1 MGHIALYREWRPRT
15 FDEVVEQRHTVAALK
30 QAVISGNIAHAYL
43 FSGTRGTG
51 KTTMAQIFSRAI
63 NCLSPENGNPCNKC
77 SVCLGILGNS
87 ILDVIEMDA
96 ASNNNVDTI
105 RRLCDEVVFTPSVAR
120 FKVYIIDEV
129 HMLSTGA
136 FNALLKTLE
145 EPPAHAVFILATTE
159 QHRIPATI
167 LSRCQRYEFR
177 RIPVDSIILRLRKI
191 ADADGMNV
199 TDDALKSIAQMSDGA
214 LRDAISLL
222 DQAKASFLTTIQKE
236 DILSLVG
243 VVNDDFMQVMAE
255 SIADKAPEKALE
267 LVEQLILDGRDVVR
281 FTGDLAL
288 YFRNVMICHVTKDPE
303 SLIYFPAKTIE
314 GMKLLASKMSLERV
328 IAVIRDL
335 SSLVTD
341 LRWSSNPRITF
352 EIALIRLMNFKL
364 AEPASVI
371 SVGLTETPVAA
382 AVPVVTPVVTPV
394 VAPVSAPVATPVVA
408 PVDVPVNATVT
419 APANVASSDSV
430 VPQSAASVDVQDD
443 VPMSP
448 AVVVAEVVIPTNTPV
463 VTPVNSPVS
472 NDNVQESASST
483 NKVSAPDV
491 TFNSSDDPFFSNL
504 SPMDIPGGESAE
516 STDEGRSEF
525 VSDPFMKEN
534 KVDNQ
539 EKQVDNN
546 STGPVPSISMEP
558 VISEPS
564 VDKGSIEFSNP
575 VMPIENN
582 INTEATEPVEIAVG
596 APSIADVIEPNV
608 AASVNSKA
616 PEESNIEMEDSPML
630 DLVQLWPKILDNVI
644 SVGQMTVYL
653 FLLPAKPE
661 IRSNKLFVV
670 FEEKDALNC
679 KELSS
684 KQNVLIISKAVFT
697 ITGQH
702 LEVFVTM
709 SSDMAALSE
718 ADSDGASMIVSQ
730 GDEDSNPS
738 DATSSLSPNIESLK
752 NSAEDLGITF
762 YMED

>member
-1 MGHIALYREWRPRT
+1 
-15 FDEVVEQRHTVAALK
+15 
-30 QAVISGNIAHAYL
+30 
-43 FSGTRGTG
+43 
-51 KTTMAQIFSRAI
+51 
-63 NCLSPENGNPCNKC
+63 
-77 SVCLGILGNS
+77 
-87 ILDVIEMDA
+87 
-96 ASNNNVDTI
+96 
-105 RRLCDEVVFTPSVAR
+105 
-120 FKVYIIDEV
+120 
-129 HMLSTGA
+129 MLSTGA

-314 GMKLLASKMSLERV
+314 GMKRLAAKMSLERV

-371 SVGLTETPVAA
+371 SVAKSEAPVTA

-419 APANVASSDSV
+419 APAHLAASDSV
-430 VPQSAASVDVQDD
+430 VPQSAASEFTKSTTPDFTGNANPPVAQVAPVEVAPSITSVDIQVDVPISPPVIAQDIAPED
-443 VPMSP
+443 
-448 AVVVAEVVIPTNTPV
+448 IPT
-463 VTPVNSPVS
+463 VTPVNGPVS
-472 NDNVQESASST
+472 NDTVQESASSI
-483 NKVSAPDV
+483 NKVSEPDV

-504 SPMDIPGGESAE
+504 SPMDIPLAE
-516 STDEGRSEF
+516 STEPASEIRSEF
-525 VSDPFMKEN
+525 VSDPFMKEI
-534 KVDNQ
+534 KVDSQ
-539 EKQVDNN
+539 EKPVD
-546 STGPVPSISMEP
+546 
-558 VISEPS
+558 
-564 VDKGSIEFSNP
+564 
-575 VMPIENN
+575 NN

-596 APSIADVIEPNV
+596 APSIADIIEPNV
-608 AASVNSKA
+608 AASVISNV
-616 PEESNIEMEDSPML
+616 PEESAIEIEDSPML

-661 IRSNKLFVV
+661 IRNNKLFVV

-702 LEVFVTM
+702 LEVFVRM

-718 ADSDGASMIVSQ
+718 TDSDESSMVVSQ

-738 DATSSLSPNIESLK
+738 DAASSLPPNIESLK

>member
-1 MGHIALYREWRPRT
+1 MEELFMGHIALYREWRPRT
-15 FDEVVEQRHTVAALK
+15 FDEVVEQKHTVAALK

-314 GMKLLASKMSLERV
+314 GMKRLAAKMSLERV

-371 SVGLTETPVAA
+371 SVAKSEAPVTA

-419 APANVASSDSV
+419 APAHLAASDSV
-430 VPQSAASVDVQDD
+430 VPQSAASVDVQVD

-448 AVVVAEVVIPTNTPV
+448 PVIAQDIAPEDIPT
-463 VTPVNSPVS
+463 VTPVNGPVS
-472 NDNVQESASST
+472 NDTVQESASSI
-483 NKVSAPDV
+483 NKVSEPDV

-504 SPMDIPGGESAE
+504 SPMDIPLAE
-516 STDEGRSEF
+516 STEPASEIRSEF
-525 VSDPFMKEN
+525 VSDPFMKEI
-534 KVDNQ
+534 KVDSQ
-539 EKQVDNN
+539 EKPVD
-546 STGPVPSISMEP
+546 
-558 VISEPS
+558 
-564 VDKGSIEFSNP
+564 
-575 VMPIENN
+575 NN

-596 APSIADVIEPNV
+596 APSIADIIEPNV
-608 AASVNSKA
+608 AASVISNV
-616 PEESNIEMEDSPML
+616 PEESAIEIEDSPML

-661 IRSNKLFVV
+661 IRNNKLFVV

-702 LEVFVTM
+702 LEVFVRM

-718 ADSDGASMIVSQ
+718 TDSDESSMVVSQ

-738 DATSSLSPNIESLK
+738 DAASSLPPNIESLK
-752 NSAEDLGITF
+752 NSAEGLGITF

>member
-1 MGHIALYREWRPRT
+1 
-15 FDEVVEQRHTVAALK
+15 
-30 QAVISGNIAHAYL
+30 
-43 FSGTRGTG
+43 
-51 KTTMAQIFSRAI
+51 
-63 NCLSPENGNPCNKC
+63 
-77 SVCLGILGNS
+77 
-87 ILDVIEMDA
+87 
-96 ASNNNVDTI
+96 
-105 RRLCDEVVFTPSVAR
+105 
-120 FKVYIIDEV
+120 
-129 HMLSTGA
+129 
-136 FNALLKTLE
+136 
-145 EPPAHAVFILATTE
+145 
-159 QHRIPATI
+159 
-167 LSRCQRYEFR
+167 
-177 RIPVDSIILRLRKI
+177 
-191 ADADGMNV
+191 
-199 TDDALKSIAQMSDGA
+199 
-214 LRDAISLL
+214 
-222 DQAKASFLTTIQKE
+222 
-236 DILSLVG
+236 
-243 VVNDDFMQVMAE
+243 
-255 SIADKAPEKALE
+255 
-267 LVEQLILDGRDVVR
+267 
-281 FTGDLAL
+281 
-288 YFRNVMICHVTKDPE
+288 
-303 SLIYFPAKTIE
+303 
-314 GMKLLASKMSLERV
+314 
-328 IAVIRDL
+328 
-335 SSLVTD
+335 
-341 LRWSSNPRITF
+341 
-352 EIALIRLMNFKL
+352 MNFKL

-394 VAPVSAPVATPVVA
+394 STPVATPVVA
-408 PVDVPVNATVT
+408 P
-419 APANVASSDSV
+419 
-430 VPQSAASVDVQDD
+430 VDVQDD

-448 AVVVAEVVIPTNTPV
+448 AVVAAEVVIPTNTPV

-516 STDEGRSEF
+516 STGEGRSEF

-546 STGPVPSISMEP
+546 STGQVPSISMEP
-558 VISEPS
+558 VFSEPS

-582 INTEATEPVEIAVG
+582 INTEATEPLEIAVG
-596 APSIADVIEPNV
+596 ASSIADVIEPNV
-608 AASVNSKA
+608 AASVNSNV